1 MQMCRHRPA
10 AQRRRLQRQLAVSQ
24 PVSPSA
30 REKVRKLGGG
40 CAAKNR
46 KIPGPTTMHH
56 PNCSLLCVCFEKRE
70 AISKHTLSCVFILC
84 LSIRYV
90 RAREHFDSSPPGEGR
105 RARPPSLQ
113 LQRGNQL
120 FLGGRKRG
128 KLPLVELSTADG
140 RRGTDPLRC
149 WLELPGGDLGKPQGY
164 AVCEMR
170 LRHL

>member
-1 MQMCRHRPA
+1 MQMCRHRPAA

-105 RARPPSLQ
+105 RARPPPPRSW
-113 LQRGNQL
+113 RRRRRRPCSCSAAISC
-120 FLGGRKRG
+120 FWAGGSAASCR
-128 KLPLVELSTADG
+128 
-140 RRGTDPLRC
+140 
-149 WLELPGGDLGKPQGY
+149 
-164 AVCEMR
+164 
-170 LRHL
+170 